1 MTEKLPDTPDD
12 DDRKKIR
19 ISVPDLIIGAT
30 AAVLVALLG
39 SRLGTAGTL
48 AGAAIASTAS
58 ALANTFLTAG
68 FERTRDGLK
77 LVVTRRRGLLDA
89 DDVDT
94 AEHPVVVGE
103 VPDLAGA
110 GAPPEASPAAP
121 PARAASAAP
130 AGRAPAGPAPAGP
143 ALGRRKLLGVA
154 AASVLATAGATFAIT
169 MGLVTGA
176 EITTG
181 RSLDGRP
188 GGTSLGSIVA
198 PATDAEPE
206 PTPTA
211 SATPTPSPTL
221 EPTPSPTPE
230 PSATPEPTDAVPT
243 PAAATPTPAAATPT
257 PAAPA
262 PTATT
267 GG

>member
-12 DDRKKIR
+12 DKKIR
-19 ISVPDLIIGAT
+19 ISVPDLAVGAM
-30 AAVLVALLG
+30 AAVLVAMLG

-48 AGAAIASTAS
+48 AGAAIASVAS
-58 ALANTFLTAG
+58 ALANTFLSAG
-68 FERTRDGLK
+68 FERTREGLK
-77 LVVTRRRGLLDA
+77 LVVTRRRGLLEA
-89 DDVDT
+89 DDADT

-110 GAPPEASPAAP
+110 GTPPEAAPAATTP
-121 PARAASAAP
+121 PD
-130 AGRAPAGPAPAGP
+130 GRAPADP
-143 ALGRRKLLGVA
+143 ALGRRRLLGVA

-176 EITTG
+176 ELTTG

-188 GGTSLGSIVA
+188 GGTSLGSVVA

-206 PTPTA
+206 PTAEPTPTA
-211 SATPTPSPTL
+211 SATVTPTPT
-221 EPTPSPTPE
+221 PTPE
-230 PSATPEPTDAVPT
+230 PTATPTPETGATPTPTAVVPT
-243 PAAATPTPAAATPT
+243 PAVATPTPAV
-257 PAAPA
+257 PA
-262 PTATT
+262 PTTTT